1 MDEQEFVMEQQEF
14 EAQQA
19 EPVYEAPTYVEP
31 QQAYQPAPQPTYS
44 YVPTTAQE
52 NECDDEEGLDAKSVL
67 LGAGITAVIG
77 GAAIG
82 IKKGIDHFKKKKA
95 EKEEF
100 KKWQEERKAAE
111 EQVAKAKA
119 EGKVVD
125 VPAEAVTEVKEEAE
139 EAKAEPETQPEQKP
153 EEKKTKK

>member
-1 MDEQEFVMEQQEF
+1 MDEIQEMEMTQDY

-19 EPVYEAPTYVEP
+19 EPVYETPTYVEP

-52 NECDDEEGLDAKSVL
+52 TDDTDEGLDTKSVL

-139 EAKAEPETQPEQKP
+139 EAKAEPESKP
-153 EEKKTKK
+153 EAKPEKDNKKK